1 MAALENVLVWA
12 DRVLLPAI
20 SSEGF
25 VCVLFCFV
33 FCFFVCL
40 VCFYF
45 LSHCMTNTPMILA
58 LFLCWP
64 LKSSKS
70 STERLIVDF
79 LRSACLH
86 GECMTAKIKTLAK
99 ITFQWSSLSSLH
111 APSGNSLSF
120 ILWYTDP
127 SGCILLHVCITKPWT
142 FSWNDLIG

>member
-58 LFLCWP
+58 LFLC
-64 LKSSKS
+64 
-70 STERLIVDF
+70 
-79 LRSACLH
+79 
-86 GECMTAKIKTLAK
+86 
-99 ITFQWSSLSSLH
+99 
-111 APSGNSLSF
+111 
-120 ILWYTDP
+120 
-127 SGCILLHVCITKPWT
+127 
-142 FSWNDLIG
+142 